1 MTQFHSLIRA
11 HACTA
16 LDRGAGERVTAET
29 QWLTTTILTIL
40 HQDLEVGV
48 ECIQEDT
55 GIYF

>member
-16 LDRGAGERVTAET
+16 LDRGAGERDTAET

-40 HQDLEVGV
+40 HQDLELVV
-48 ECIQEDT
+48 EYIQEDT